1 MEDPAQPDAARPFSE
16 PGKERTPLVFV
27 VDDEKPNRILMERA
41 VRDQGYNL
49 DVFADGVE
57 AVEAIEAGASPDLVI
72 SDIVMPRLNGLDLCH
87 YVKSH
92 ERLHFVPVILVTAL
106 SAVEDK
112 VRGLERGA
120 DDFLHKPFHPLEL
133 KARVRSLLR
142 IKALHDRMEDQ
153 NRLLGEERVHLER
166 LVAERTRELN
176 DITIGLVSSLERVN
190 ELNDNDTG
198 KHIIRVCE
206 FWRMLAEGCNLDGE
220 MVQKVRRYS
229 SLHDVGK
236 VGIRDDILKKEG
248 PLTPEEWEEM
258 KRHSEI
264 GYELL
269 KLAHAD
275 PIAKNIARYHHEKW
289 SGAGYPVG
297 LSGTDIP
304 VEARIVALADVYDAL
319 TTRRC
324 YKPAFSVEQTEKII
338 SKERG
343 KHFDP
348 DLVDLYFELHKE
360 FDAIRVRYRDTEG

>member
-1 MEDPAQPDAARPFSE
+1 MEDPSQTDAAHAFAD
-16 PGKERTPLVFV
+16 PGRARTFLVFV

-41 VRDQGYNL
+41 VRDQGYEIG
-49 DVFADGVE
+49 VFADGVE
-57 AVEAIEAGASPDLVI
+57 AVEAIERGENPDLVI

-87 YVKSH
+87 YVKNH
-92 ERLHFVPVILVTAL
+92 ERLPFVPVILVTAL

-142 IKALHDRMEDQ
+142 IKSLHDRLEDQ
-153 NRLLGEERVHLER
+153 NRLLAEKRVHLER

-206 FWRMLAEGCNLDGE
+206 FSRMLADGCNLDDE
-220 MVQKVRRYS
+220 MVQKVHRYA

-236 VGIRDDILKKEG
+236 VGIRDDILKKPG
-248 PLTPEEWEEM
+248 PLTPDEWEEM
-258 KRHSEI
+258 KTHSAI
-264 GYELL
+264 GFELL
-269 KLAHAD
+269 KVAHAD
-275 PIAKNIARYHHEKW
+275 PIAQNIARFHHEKW

-297 LSGTDIP
+297 LSAASALTKTDPKMLIGTDPSIGQ
-304 VEARIVALADVYDAL
+304 R
-319 TTRRC
+319 
-324 YKPAFSVEQTEKII
+324 S
-338 SKERG
+338 
-343 KHFDP
+343 
-348 DLVDLYFELHKE
+348 
-360 FDAIRVRYRDTEG
+360 